1 MAAMHT
7 EMEEKV
13 KNGYAKIHN
22 YGDIKGKSRNLNIS
36 PVAMIPHKFR
46 AFRNILDLS
55 LWIKHVGTLMDF
67 LNSDTFK
74 HVSAEYMVR

>member
-1 MAAMHT
+1 MKKIHIEAAIKRRPHPLEYTTGAMAAMHT

-55 LWIKHVGTLMDF
+55 L
-67 LNSDTFK
+67 
-74 HVSAEYMVR
+74 